1 MNNLDKLKKELD
13 KSNNLVSLSNSFDNI
28 NKAMNKACNNV
39 YKILF
44 DYKFSKYL
52 YQEYILLNKSRKEIA
67 SNLNISESSLYYYIL
82 KYNLKKDPKA
92 KTQLMLLTLKQT
104 CNKKYGIN
112 HPGELLEGHRKRIYN
127 IVNKSNGNWNKSY
140 YKSLK
145 RSEATKQKMSRS
157 QQLRR
162 KMEKEGDNN

>member
-82 KYNLKKDPKA
+82 KYNLKKDQQA
-92 KTQLMLLTLKQT
+92 KTKLMLSTLKKT
-104 CNKKYGIN
+104 CNQKYGIN
-112 HPGELLEGHRKRIYN
+112 HPGELSEGHQKRIYN
-127 IVNKSNGNWNKSY
+127 IVNKSNGHWDKTY

-145 RSEATKQKMSRS
+145 RSDATKQKMSKA